1 MQLYTWQ
8 GNDYAPEH
16 SENTKPDFA
25 RGWRIRFWPCPGQ
38 EGELWSWLS
47 QLAPA
52 PLWLSRDD
60 TAAEVFIADISQQEI
75 ERWTSELATAPFNYA
90 VTTAQTRSVK
100 PQLLVFDMD
109 STLIQMECID
119 ELARRCGFYDKVA
132 AITES
137 AMRGELDFAQSLR
150 KRVALLNGLSTSVID
165 ELAADLPFTEGV
177 RAMAEWAKPKGITL
191 AVVSGGFVPFVEAL
205 KQALNFDY
213 AYANTLEYKDDHL
226 TGEVSGDIVDGER
239 KKDLLINMREQLGLP
254 REAVWAIGDG
264 ANDLPMM
271 KEAGLGIAFD
281 AKPKVKA
288 QAMAAIHQPDM
299 GSLLELLRHW

>member
-1 MQLYTWQ
+1 MQLYKWK
-8 GNDYAPEH
+8 GNEYVPEH
-16 SENTKPDFA
+16 SDNTKDEFA
-25 RGWRIRFWPCPGQ
+25 NGWRMRFWSCDEQ
-38 EGELWSWLS
+38 QCELWSWLS

-52 PLWLSRDD
+52 PLWFSEEGA
-60 TAAEVFIADISQQEI
+60 AAEVFIADIELQHI

-90 VTTAQTRSVK
+90 VTTAKTRSVK

-150 KRVALLNGLSTSVID
+150 KRVALLDGLSTSVID

-177 RAMAEWAKPKGITL
+177 KAMAEWAKQQGMTL

-205 KQALNFDY
+205 KHQLNFDF
-213 AYANTLEYKDDHL
+213 AFANTLEHKDGLL
-226 TGEVSGDIVDGER
+226 TGKVSGSIVDGER
-239 KKDLLINMREQLGLP
+239 KKALLIELRERLALP
-254 REAVWAIGDG
+254 KEAVWAIGDG

-271 KEAGLGIAFD
+271 QEAGLGIAFD
-281 AKPKVKA
+281 AKPTVKA
-288 QAMAAIHQPDM
+288 QASAAIHQPDM
-299 GSLLELLRHW
+299 TSLLGLLQHW